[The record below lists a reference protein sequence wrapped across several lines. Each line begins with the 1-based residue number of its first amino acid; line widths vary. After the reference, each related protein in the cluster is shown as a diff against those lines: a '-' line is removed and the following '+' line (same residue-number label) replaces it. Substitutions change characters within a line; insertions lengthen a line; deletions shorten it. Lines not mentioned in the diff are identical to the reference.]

1 MIQVLKYGEPILKV
15 KYIEDESDYE
25 IGMMAV
31 LVNLSYDNKKEIFI
45 ENIPL
50 QPMKGTIT
58 GKL

>member
-50 QPMKGTIT
+50 
-58 GKL
+58 